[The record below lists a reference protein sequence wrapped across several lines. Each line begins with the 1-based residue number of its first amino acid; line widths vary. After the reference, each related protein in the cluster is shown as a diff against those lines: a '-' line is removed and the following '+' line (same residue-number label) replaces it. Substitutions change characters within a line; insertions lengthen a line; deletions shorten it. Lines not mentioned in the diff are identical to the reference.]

1 MSTEHHDQ
9 GGHELEAI
17 NTKLLFRLMISLSIV
32 TLLAS
37 MAVVQWYYSQRSEL
51 VQRHAVEGSYLL
63 AEYKEQMTK
72 DLEGID
78 AARKQLLANMGL
90 LLPPPPPPGWVHPDD
105 LLLGGAPAVAPP
117 PTEPV
122 APVVVTPDPSI
133 VVTPTDAPVPV
144 EGQPAP
150 ADEKPADEKP
160 ADEKPADEKPA
171 KPANDKPAKPAD
183 DKPAKPA
190 EPAPGNE

>member
-78 AARKQLLANMGL
+78 AARKQLLANTGL

-105 LLLGGAPAVAPP
+105 LLSGGAPAVAAP

-133 VVTPTDAPVPV
+133 VVTPTIDAPVAVPV
-144 EGQPAP
+144 EGQPP
-150 ADEKPADEKP
+150 PTEDKPAE
-160 ADEKPADEKPA
+160 EKPA
-171 KPANDKPAKPAD
+171 KPAEEKPAKP
-183 DKPAKPA
+183 
-190 EPAPGNE
+190 GNE